1 MIDNESLSVEPTSTF
16 SLDSASNMN
25 IPDFYVFCAPES
37 SNKQQGR
44 KYGQLL
50 STAAIR
56 QRQIDYDRVIKYL
69 KTVEQ
74 TLPYKILVFKQALK
88 VI

>member
-1 MIDNESLSVEPTSTF
+1 MIDNESLSIEPTSTF
-16 SLDSASNMN
+16 SLESASNMD

-37 SNKQQGR
+37 SNKRQGR
-44 KYGQLL
+44 KYGQLS
-50 STAAIR
+50 STAAVK

-74 TLPYKILVFKQALK
+74 TSPYKMLVFNQALK